1 MSNVRVRFCFDLTQS
16 YHILFLQFRNN
27 QWMEW
32 ISSQAFRSLIFLPVT
47 NSKYSI
53 EKKLLH
59 YKSDLKHESME
70 NIRTQLLFARK
81 VWERSHRD
89 LREISQLKLPIAK
102 VWFLERSLNS
112 RQKQWESVATAAE
125 RLMINFIAQMSGTPS
140 GALTPLTYSLIF

>member
-70 NIRTQLLFARK
+70 NMRTQLLFAR
-81 VWERSHRD
+81 ENFERD
-89 LREISQLKLPIAK
+89 LTEISQWKLPNAK

-112 RQKQWESVATAAE
+112 RQKQWESVAMTAE

-140 GALTPLTYSLIF
+140 GALTPLTFSLIF

>member
-59 YKSDLKHESME
+59 YKYDLKHESME
-70 NIRTQLLFARK
+70 NIRTQLLFAR
-81 VWERSHRD
+81 ENFERD
-89 LREISQLKLPIAK
+89 LTEISQWKLPNAK

-125 RLMINFIAQMSGTPS
+125 RLMIQ
-140 GALTPLTYSLIF
+140 LYYSDVRNPQWSIDPFD

>member
-1 MSNVRVRFCFDLTQS
+1 MSTIRVRFCFDLTQS

-59 YKSDLKHESME
+59 YKYDLKHESME
-70 NIRTQLLFARK
+70 NIRTQLLFAR
-81 VWERSHRD
+81 ENFERD
-89 LREISQLKLPIAK
+89 LTEISQWKLPNAK

-125 RLMINFIAQMSGTPS
+125 RLMIQLYNSDVRNPQWSIDPFD
-140 GALTPLTYSLIF
+140 